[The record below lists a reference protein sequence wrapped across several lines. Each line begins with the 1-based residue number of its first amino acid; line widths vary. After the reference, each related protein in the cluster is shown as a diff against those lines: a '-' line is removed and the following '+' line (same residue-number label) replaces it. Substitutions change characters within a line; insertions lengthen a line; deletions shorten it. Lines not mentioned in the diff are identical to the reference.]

1 MVKPID
7 QNSIL
12 ISEHM
17 HIAALLQCFLIMLG
31 ICIGIKRFGKQQLAF
46 RSKTA
51 SLDAVRLFSGT
62 K

>member
-1 MVKPID
+1 
-7 QNSIL
+7 
-12 ISEHM
+12 M

-62 K
+62 KYIDIKVNYLLVINL